1 MDKQEKIIEFC
12 KAINLDLVGFIK
24 CREFSELKEFYSE
37 RKELKLENEFEEA
50 DILKRI
56 NPKTYMEDGKTI
68 ISIAFPYNTG
78 EKLCDNGFSI
88 YTKGM
93 DYHNV
98 VHKYLENIC
107 EFIKSLGG
115 ECVAFTD
122 SNCLPERHIAAL
134 AGVGFIGKNN
144 MLITEK
150 YGSYVFL
157 GEIIT
162 DLEVYNEDKT
172 TFHNIREYSKC
183 GECNICFNE
192 CPSKSINSFR
202 RNPNICVSYLTQKKE
217 LNDKEINLI
226 NGRIFGCDSC
236 QMKCPYNENSS
247 FTNLKEF
254 EVKDFM
260 KNDDEDF
267 IININNS
274 LFKETFKITSCGW
287 RGKNTL
293 IRNAMIRKKKF
304 KNKEL
309 GNIKSESPYI
319 KEYIKM
325 LSKEN
330 S

>member
-12 KAINLDLVGFIK
+12 KSINLDLVGFIK

-37 RKELKLENEFEEA
+37 RKELKLENEFEET

-56 NPKTYMEDGKTI
+56 NPKIYMENGKTI
-68 ISIAFPYNTG
+68 ISIAFPYNTN
-78 EKLCDNGFSI
+78 EELCDNGFSI

-93 DYHNV
+93 DYHTV
-98 VHKYLENIC
+98 VHKYLEKIC

-115 ECVAFTD
+115 ECIAFTD
-122 SNCLPERHIAAL
+122 SNHLPERHIAAL
-134 AGVGFIGKNN
+134 AGIGFIGKNN
-144 MLITEK
+144 MIITKK

-162 DLEVYNEDKT
+162 DLEIYNEDKT
-172 TFHNIREYSKC
+172 TFYNIKEYSKC
-183 GECNICFNE
+183 SECSICLNE
-192 CPSKSINSFR
+192 CPTKAINNFR

-236 QMKCPYNENSS
+236 QIKCPYNENIS

-260 KNDDEDF
+260 RNDDEDF

-274 LFKETFKITSCGW
+274 LFKETFKTTSCGW

-309 GNIKSESPYI
+309 GNIKSESLYI
-319 KEYIKM
+319 KEYINM
-325 LSKEN
+325 LSK
-330 S
+330 

>member
-1 MDKQEKIIEFC
+1 MDKQEKIIKFC
-12 KAINLDLVGFIK
+12 KSINLDLVGFIK

-37 RKELKLENEFEEA
+37 RKELKLENEFEES

-68 ISIAFPYNTG
+68 ISIAFPYNTN

-93 DYHNV
+93 DYHIA
-98 VHKYLENIC
+98 VHKYLESIC

-115 ECVAFTD
+115 ECRAFTD
-122 SNCLPERHIAAL
+122 SNSLPERHIAAL
-134 AGVGFIGKNN
+134 AGIGFIGKNN

-162 DLEVYNEDKT
+162 DLEIYDKDKT

-183 GECNICFNE
+183 GGCNICFNE
-192 CPSKSINSFR
+192 CPSKSINNFR

-236 QMKCPYNENSS
+236 QIKCPYNENVS
-247 FTNLKEF
+247 FTSLKEF

-274 LFKETFKITSCGW
+274 LFKETFKTTSCGW

-325 LSKEN
+325 LCKEK
-330 S
+330 